1 MTKLEDNDEIR
12 SFDGSFICTE
22 NFGGLVIFKGN
33 QLNDSS
39 FRDFLQ
45 LLNIGTGTG
54 I

>member
-12 SFDGSFICTE
+12 SFDGSFNCTE